1 MWLQYARLLLA
12 SAHTLYERTLSRK
25 NTAVRFSP
33 GGGCI
38 HGFTWGGSNPLGGR
52 ANTDTHTRPPVPD
65 ATNSFPQKHVPDA
78 MVGPEWTAMEGMP
91 RYAELEIKA
100 LEALRRALLCECG
113 FV

>member
-52 ANTDTHTRPPVPD
+52 ANTDTHARPPVPD
-65 ATNSFPQKHVPDA
+65 ATVR
-78 MVGPEWTAMEGMP
+78 PEWTAMEGMP

-113 FV
+113 LV